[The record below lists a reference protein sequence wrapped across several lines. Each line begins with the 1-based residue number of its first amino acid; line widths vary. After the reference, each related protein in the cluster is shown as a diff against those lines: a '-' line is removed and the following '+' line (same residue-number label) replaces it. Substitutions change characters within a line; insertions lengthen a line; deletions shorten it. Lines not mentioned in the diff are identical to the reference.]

1 MLLPTTGI
9 LIADNI
15 TGHTIYRIMGL
26 NKCKSVSNFNQKNRV
41 MVMDYFK
48 KKPVQS
54 LLFLRQ
60 GRILQM
66 IERDFLMSPV
76 NGLIMFL
83 SFLNLRNV
91 NLRTLFVKKTS

>member
-41 MVMDYFK
+41 MVMDY
-48 KKPVQS
+48 
-54 LLFLRQ
+54 L
-60 GRILQM
+60 
-66 IERDFLMSPV
+66 
-76 NGLIMFL
+76 
-83 SFLNLRNV
+83 
-91 NLRTLFVKKTS
+91 KKTSPVTPIPKTGSDPSNDRERFLNESSKRIDYVS